1 MEKKVITEYNN
12 NSDTIVV
19 NEIINSINN
28 LNIESK
34 LSEDNK
40 EKYDTES
47 KKYED
52 IKSSDAENEILLEN
66 NFNEEDEL
74 SNVSDF
80 NEEDL
85 EDFEYSSSTLFERL
99 LLNEKFIPYKEL
111 LLGLNNNKNKQN
123 RISFD
128 NDFEDE
134 LLNMLENINVNQKK
148 KLIYPKKK

>member
-1 MEKKVITEYNN
+1 MEKKVITEHNN
-12 NSDTIVV
+12 NSDINVV
-19 NEIINSINN
+19 YEIINSINN

-40 EKYDTES
+40 EKYDTKS

-52 IKSSDAENEILLEN
+52 INSSDDENEILLEN

-74 SNVSDF
+74 SKESDF
-80 NEEDL
+80 NEENL

-111 LLGLNNNKNKQN
+111 LLGLNNNKNKQ
-123 RISFD
+123 IEFH
-128 NDFEDE
+128 
-134 LLNMLENINVNQKK
+134 
-148 KLIYPKKK
+148 LIKILKMNY